1 MLHTVAPTG
10 RERAPARRCKKYC
23 RGPTQVWPVRVHG
36 KAGHQEVAA
45 RGTSQGGL
53 AARYA
58 AALFDLADEQKQLDS
73 VAGDLVALRGMM
85 AESGDL
91 RRLIGSP
98 VLSRGDQG
106 RAMAALL
113 GAAGSGDLVRRFIG
127 LVAQNRRL
135 FVLPAIIDAYLA
147 QLARRRGEI
156 TAQVTSARPLDD
168 RQRQA
173 VAEAVQRAVG
183 GKVAVDAKVDAGLI
197 GGLVVKVGSRMVDS
211 SLRSKLQRLQLTM
224 KGVG

>member
-1 MLHTVAPTG
+1 M
-10 RERAPARRCKKYC
+10 
-23 RGPTQVWPVRVHG
+23 
-36 KAGHQEVAA
+36 AA

-91 RRLIGSP
+91 RRLVGSP

-113 GAAGSGDLVRRFIG
+113 GAAGAGDLVRRFIG
-127 LVAQNRRL
+127 LVARNRRL

-156 TAQVTSARPLDD
+156 TAQVTSARPLDE

>member
-10 RERAPARRCKKYC
+10 REMGPCAAVRGILPRANAIQA
-23 RGPTQVWPVRVHG
+23 GPRSREG
-36 KAGHQEVAA
+36 GASEVAA
-45 RGTSQGGL
+45 RGTSPGGR

-91 RRLIGSP
+91 RRLVGSP

-113 GAAGSGDLVRRFIG
+113 GAAGAGDLVRRFIG
-127 LVAQNRRL
+127 LVARNRRL

-156 TAQVTSARPLDD
+156 TAHVTSARPLDE

-197 GGLVVKVGSRMVDS
+197 GG
-211 SLRSKLQRLQLTM
+211 
-224 KGVG
+224 

>member
-10 RERAPARRCKKYC
+10 REMAPARRCKEYC
-23 RGPTQVWPVRVHG
+23 RGPTQLRPARVHG

-91 RRLIGSP
+91 RRLVGSP

-113 GAAGSGDLVRRFIG
+113 GAAGTGDLVRRFIG
-127 LVAQNRRL
+127 LVARNRRL

-156 TAQVTSARPLDD
+156 TAQVTSARPLDE

>member
-1 MLHTVAPTG
+1 
-10 RERAPARRCKKYC
+10 
-23 RGPTQVWPVRVHG
+23 
-36 KAGHQEVAA
+36 
-45 RGTSQGGL
+45 
-53 AARYA
+53 
-58 AALFDLADEQKQLDS
+58 LFDLADEQKQLDA

-85 AESGDL
+85 AESSDL
-91 RRLIGSP
+91 RRLVGSP

-147 QLARRRGEI
+147 QLAQRRGEI
-156 TAQVTSARPLDD
+156 TVQVTSARPLDE

-183 GKVAVDAKVDAGLI
+183 GKVAVDARIDAGLI

>member
-1 MLHTVAPTG
+1 M
-10 RERAPARRCKKYC
+10 
-23 RGPTQVWPVRVHG
+23 
-36 KAGHQEVAA
+36 AA

-106 RAMAALL
+106 RAMAAQEFVRVL
-113 GAAGSGDLVRRFIG
+113 AAAS
-127 LVAQNRRL
+127 
-135 FVLPAIIDAYLA
+135 
-147 QLARRRGEI
+147 
-156 TAQVTSARPLDD
+156 RPL
-168 RQRQA
+168 QKI
-173 VAEAVQRAVG
+173 E
-183 GKVAVDAKVDAGLI
+183 GLATP
-197 GGLVVKVGSRMVDS
+197 VRMSR
-211 SLRSKLQRLQLTM
+211 
-224 KGVG
+224 

>member
-1 MLHTVAPTG
+1 M
-10 RERAPARRCKKYC
+10 
-23 RGPTQVWPVRVHG
+23 
-36 KAGHQEVAA
+36 AA
-45 RGTSQGGL
+45 RGTSQDGL

-58 AALFDLADEQKQLDS
+58 AALFDLADEHKQLDA
-73 VAGDLVALRGMM
+73 VAGDLVGLRAMM
-85 AESGDL
+85 GDSADL

-147 QLARRRGEI
+147 QLAARRGEM
-156 TAQVTSARPLDD
+156 TAQVTSARPLDE

-173 VAEAVQRAVG
+173 IAEAVQRAVG
-183 GKVAVDAKVDAGLI
+183 GKVAVAAKVDAGLI
-197 GGLVVKVGSRMVDS
+197 GGLVVRVGSRMVDS
-211 SLRSKLQRLQLTM
+211 SLRSKLQRMQLTM
-224 KGVG
+224 KGIG

>member
-1 MLHTVAPTG
+1 M
-10 RERAPARRCKKYC
+10 
-23 RGPTQVWPVRVHG
+23 
-36 KAGHQEVAA
+36 AA

-58 AALFDLADEQKQLDS
+58 TALFDLADEQKQLDA

-156 TAQVTSARPLDD
+156 TAQVTSARPLDE

-183 GKVAVDAKVDAGLI
+183 GKVAVDARVDAGLI

>member
-1 MLHTVAPTG
+1 
-10 RERAPARRCKKYC
+10 
-23 RGPTQVWPVRVHG
+23 
-36 KAGHQEVAA
+36 VAA

-58 AALFDLADEQKQLDS
+58 AALFDLADEQKQLDA

-85 AESGDL
+85 ADSGDL

-135 FVLPAIIDAYLA
+135 FVLPAIINAYLA
-147 QLARRRGEI
+147 QLAQRRGEI
-156 TAQVTSARPLDD
+156 TAQVTSARPLDE

-183 GKVAVDAKVDAGLI
+183 GKVAVDARIDAGLI

>member
-1 MLHTVAPTG
+1 M
-10 RERAPARRCKKYC
+10 
-23 RGPTQVWPVRVHG
+23 
-36 KAGHQEVAA
+36 AA

-91 RRLIGSP
+91 RRLVGSP

-113 GAAGSGDLVRRFIG
+113 GAAGTGDLVRRFIG
-127 LVAQNRRL
+127 LVARNRRL

-156 TAQVTSARPLDD
+156 TAQVTSARPLDE

>member
-1 MLHTVAPTG
+1 LP
-10 RERAPARRCKKYC
+10 RANAL
-23 RGPTQVWPVRVHG
+23 WPVRVHG

-91 RRLIGSP
+91 RRLVGSP

-135 FVLPAIIDAYLA
+135 FVLPAIIAAYLA
-147 QLARRRGEI
+147 QLAQRRGEI
-156 TAQVTSARPLDD
+156 TAQVTSARPLDE

>member
-1 MLHTVAPTG
+1 M
-10 RERAPARRCKKYC
+10 
-23 RGPTQVWPVRVHG
+23 
-36 KAGHQEVAA
+36 AA

-58 AALFDLADEQKQLDS
+58 AALFDLADEQKQLDA
-73 VAGDLVALRGMM
+73 VAGDLVVLRGMM

-113 GAAGSGDLVRRFIG
+113 GAAGSGDLVRRFVG

>member
-1 MLHTVAPTG
+1 MAP
-10 RERAPARRCKKYC
+10 RAAVQGILPRANAFWPA
-23 RGPTQVWPVRVHG
+23 RVHG
-36 KAGHQEVAA
+36 KAGHQQVAA

-58 AALFDLADEQKQLDS
+58 AALFDLADEQKQLDA

-113 GAAGSGDLVRRFIG
+113 GAAGTGDLVRRFIG
-127 LVAQNRRL
+127 LVARNRRL

-147 QLARRRGEI
+147 QLARRGGEI
-156 TAQVTSARPLDD
+156 TAQVTSARPLDE

-183 GKVAVDAKVDAGLI
+183 GKVAVDARVDAGLI

>member
-1 MLHTVAPTG
+1 M
-10 RERAPARRCKKYC
+10 
-23 RGPTQVWPVRVHG
+23 
-36 KAGHQEVAA
+36 AA
-45 RGTSQGGL
+45 RGTSQDGL

-58 AALFDLADEQKQLDS
+58 AALFDLADEHKQLDA
-73 VAGDLVALRGMM
+73 VAGDLVGLRAMM
-85 AESGDL
+85 GESADL

-113 GAAGSGDLVRRFIG
+113 AASGCGDLVRRFIG

-147 QLARRRGEI
+147 QLASRRGEI
-156 TAQVTSARPLDD
+156 TAEVTSARPLDE

-183 GKVAVDAKVDAGLI
+183 GKVAVAAKVDAGLI
-197 GGLVVKVGSRMVDS
+197 GGLVVRVGSRMVDS
-211 SLRSKLQRLQLTM
+211 SLRNKLQRMQLAM
-224 KGVG
+224 KGTG